1 MAELNSITNVP
12 KIAPGQNPIELGS
25 VPNPM
30 TSGLWWTTQTISDL
44 PENVMGWL
52 VAQGFEITGIRQDKT
67 TVPPTNYFSVRKD
80 SLQPQLAL
88 LALCNTYT
96 VAANEARTANQQ
108 RYTEVLANYT
118 SLIDSSHLQ
127 FDAQVEEQNAQSGV
141 FLTDLDEYM
150 TEVEA
155 MILDNQTQIIIDAE
169 NAKDALDQ
177 MMLRLGDLETNAAN
191 NATVIKALFTKQDS
205 ALTTYVSDYDSKLAE
220 LDQNFAS
227 YLGEVL
233 SKISSLDGVLDGHIA
248 EYSAQFVT
256 LSNNYT
262 AHAEDL
268 AAQLAKVEVNVS
280 EYTSDVEDIL
290 TSIEADYDQVAN
302 DLDQYILESGSALSG
317 YSGNYDAVLEL
328 MQSDYDAHA
337 PVTRAFLTNL
347 GQTELARINEQF
359 ASSLSSQMQ
368 MLVSRGLSMST
379 IPVDVTAR
387 SDRDKDEQI
396 QLLND
401 RLNREK
407 LENENLLYSK
417 QLDIRTRK
425 LEIVERR
432 HAAQQDV
439 IRFKASLV
447 SSVYGLRSE
456 ATNRVLAGK
465 QAVFAAKDAN
475 IKYGMQISADLYAK
489 LQDIR
494 QRTIDSVDRIYQLRD
509 IFAKWDTE
517 EASRRYERIQQIESQ
532 FLESIQRQYVA
543 GQDIIK
549 TEMGERHTLLTQL
562 QAALTALMSG
572 KERYAVLLMQNAN
585 TLAEHKHR
593 AIVQMME
600 TAVRRL
606 DGWKTIADQNRTLMA
621 YQLDERNKLLI
632 GLYSFVERREDVAPE
647 WKDMTKMIA
656 GLADSGGG
664 WLTPN

>member
-52 VAQGFEITGIRQDKT
+52 VAQGFEITGIRRDNT

-155 MILDNQTQIIIDAE
+155 MILDNQTQIVIDAE

-233 SKISSLDGVLDGHIA
+233 AKISSLDGVLDGHIA

-290 TSIEADYDQVAN
+290 TSIEVDYDQVAS
-302 DLDQYILESGSALSG
+302 DLNQYILESGSALSG

-337 PVTRAFLTNL
+337 PVTRAFLNNL

-407 LENENLLYSK
+407 LENENLLYGK

-606 DGWKTIADQNRTLMA
+606 DGWKTIAEQNRTLMA